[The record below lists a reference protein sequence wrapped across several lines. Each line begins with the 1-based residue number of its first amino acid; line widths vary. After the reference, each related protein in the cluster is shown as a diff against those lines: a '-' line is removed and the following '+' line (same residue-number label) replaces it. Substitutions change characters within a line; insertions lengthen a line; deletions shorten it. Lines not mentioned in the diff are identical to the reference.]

1 MKHCLEEKI
10 DVIYSKLEDKGVSF
24 IYNEFENPQIQFPI
38 IKPMENIIKDI
49 KVSFDSINKNILDII
64 KKYLPKNINISD
76 NDLSNMEFKDIQ
88 NKVKEFND
96 SNKEV
101 LNSNYEEEELK
112 RYIDDEKKRCEFD
125 KVDLIDNCKK
135 GVKAQWELEIK
146 KSNEYILKNI
156 IIERDKNASMKKNIE
171 EIYNNISNDL
181 KEFENKKEK
190 FIKKIQK
197 YDEDKKIKKLSSSIE
212 NAKKKLKNSEYMI
225 TNNLNDI
232 QIESNKKD
240 DKCNDP
246 PNVKQ
251 IKENVNKIK
260 ENLKKIYEEYPVIIL
275 NFALI
280 NKSYLLNKLIY
291 LFHIEE
297 ELTLLQN
304 KIISNL
310 QLKNINIYSK

>member
-171 EIYNNISNDL
+171 EIYNNISNEL

-197 YDEDKKIKKLSSSIE
+197 YDEDKKIKK
-212 NAKKKLKNSEYMI
+212 
-225 TNNLNDI
+225 
-232 QIESNKKD
+232 
-240 DKCNDP
+240 
-246 PNVKQ
+246 
-251 IKENVNKIK
+251 
-260 ENLKKIYEEYPVIIL
+260 
-275 NFALI
+275 
-280 NKSYLLNKLIY
+280 
-291 LFHIEE
+291 
-297 ELTLLQN
+297 
-304 KIISNL
+304 
-310 QLKNINIYSK
+310 